1 MSNVEDIFSDDDFFA
16 EETTKVAKAPAKTPK
31 PKWIPFADGE
41 YFGHISKVT
50 TREVDT
56 HKKTHRAMV
65 YNFEV
70 RIADENSVNNYTYPW
85 GNTTYDTGGEEYVGK
100 TIRARGVF
108 RYLAPKDGD
117 TFKANPE
124 GNKSFTYFCDALQ
137 IELPTKPKTIDG
149 VEVVVKSLPTLTDAD
164 LLGKPVIAVVGE
176 GNKYTN
182 KNGKEVT
189 PKEVKFVKAWRD
201 GEVKEIEAD
210 ADIPF

>member
-1 MSNVEDIFSDDDFFA
+1 MSNVEDVFSDDDFFA
-16 EETTKVAKAPAKTPK
+16 ETTTKIAKAPVKTPK

-56 HKKTHRAMV
+56 HKKAHRAVV

-108 RYLAPKDGD
+108 RYLVPKDGD

-137 IELPTKPKTIDG
+137 IELPSKPKTIDG

-176 GNKYTN
+176 GSKYTN

>member
-1 MSNVEDIFSDDDFFA
+1 MSNIDDVFSDDDFFA
-16 EETTKVAKAPAKTPK
+16 ETKATKTRNMDKTPK
-31 PKWIPFADGE
+31 PQWTPFADGE

-56 HKKTHRAMV
+56 HKKTHRALV

-70 RIADENSVNNYTYPW
+70 RVADENCTNNYTYPW
-85 GNTTYDTGGEEYVGK
+85 GNTTYDTSGEEYIGK

-108 RYLAPKDGD
+108 RYLVPKDGD
-117 TFKANPE
+117 TFTANPE
-124 GNKSFTYFCDALQ
+124 GNKSFTYLCDALQ
-137 IELPTKPKTIDG
+137 IELPKKTKTVNG
-149 VEVVVKSLPTLTDAD
+149 EEVVIKSLPTLKESD
-164 LLGKPVIAVVGE
+164 LLGKPVVAVVGE

-189 PKEVKFVKAWRD
+189 PKEVKFVKVWRD
-201 GEVKEIEAD
+201 GHTKEITSD

>member
-1 MSNVEDIFSDDDFFA
+1 MSNIDDVFSDDDFFA
-16 EETTKVAKAPAKTPK
+16 ETTTKNEPKEKTPK

-56 HKKTHRAMV
+56 HSKEHKALV

-70 RIADENSVNNYTYPW
+70 RVAEENCTNNYTYPW

-108 RYLAPKDGD
+108 RYLVPKDGD
-117 TFKANPE
+117 TFTANPE

-137 IELPTKPKTIDG
+137 IELPKKTKTVNG
-149 VEVVVKSLPTLTDAD
+149 EEVVVKSLPTLKDSD
-164 LLGKPVIAVVGE
+164 LLGKPVVAVVGE
-176 GNKYTN
+176 GKKYTN
-182 KNGKEVT
+182 KSGKEVT

-201 GEVKEIEAD
+201 GHTKEITSD
-210 ADIPF
+210 AEIPF

>member
-1 MSNVEDIFSDDDFFA
+1 MSNVEDVFSDDDFFA
-16 EETTKVAKAPAKTPK
+16 EDTTKIAKAPVKTPK

-56 HKKTHRAMV
+56 HKKAHRAVV

-108 RYLAPKDGD
+108 RYLTPKDGD

-137 IELPTKPKTIDG
+137 IELPSKPKTIDG

-176 GNKYTN
+176 GSKYTN

>member
-1 MSNVEDIFSDDDFFA
+1 MSNVEDVFSDDDFFA
-16 EETTKVAKAPAKTPK
+16 EDTTKIAKAPVKTPK

-56 HKKTHRAMV
+56 HKKAHRAVV

-108 RYLAPKDGD
+108 RYLVPKDGD
-117 TFKANPE
+117 TFTANPE
-124 GNKSFTYFCDALQ
+124 GNKSFTYLCDALK
-137 IELPTKPKTIDG
+137 IELPKKTKKVDG
-149 VEVVVKSLPTLTDAD
+149 EEVVIKSLPTLGEAD

-189 PKEVKFVKAWRD
+189 PKEVKFVKSWKD
-201 GEVKEIEAD
+201 GEIKEITSD

>member
-1 MSNVEDIFSDDDFFA
+1 MSNVEDVFSDDDFFA
-16 EETTKVAKAPAKTPK
+16 EDSTKIAKAPVKTPK

-56 HKKTHRAMV
+56 HNKQHRALV

-70 RIADENSVNNYTYPW
+70 KVADENCSNNYTYPW
-85 GNTTYDTGGEEYVGK
+85 GNTTYDTSGEEYVGK

-108 RYLAPKDGD
+108 RYLVPKDGD
-117 TFKANPE
+117 TFTANPG
-124 GNKSFTYFCDALQ
+124 GNKSFTYLCEALK
-137 IELPTKPKTIDG
+137 IEMPTATKTVNDE
-149 VEVVVKSLPTLTDAD
+149 EVIVKSLPMISESD
-164 LLGKPVIAVVGE
+164 LIGKTVVAIVGE

-189 PKEVKFVKAWRD
+189 PKEVKFVKVWKGGAI
-201 GEVKEIEAD
+201 KEMTSD

>member
-1 MSNVEDIFSDDDFFA
+1 MSDINEVFSDDDFFA
-16 EETTKVAKAPAKTPK
+16 ETTTKKEVSDKTPK

-41 YFGHISKVT
+41 YFGHIAKVT

-56 HKKTHRAMV
+56 HKKQHRALV

-70 RIADENSVNNYTYPW
+70 RVADENCTNNYTYPW
-85 GNTTYDTGGEEYVGK
+85 GNTTYNTGGEEYIGK

-108 RYLAPKDGD
+108 RYLVPKDGD
-117 TFKANPE
+117 TFTANAE

-137 IELPTKPKTIDG
+137 IEMPTKTKTING
-149 VEVVVKSLPTLTDAD
+149 EEVVVKSLPMLEESD
-164 LLGKPVIAVVGE
+164 LLGKPVVAVVGE

-189 PKEVKFVKAWRD
+189 PKEVKFVKVWRD
-201 GEVKEIEAD
+201 GHTKEITSD

>member
-1 MSNVEDIFSDDDFFA
+1 MSNIDDVFSDDDFFA
-16 EETTKVAKAPAKTPK
+16 ETTTKSEPKEKTPK
-31 PKWIPFADGE
+31 PQWIPFADGE

-56 HKKTHRAMV
+56 HKKQHRALV

-70 RIADENSVNNYTYPW
+70 RVADENCTNKYTYPW
-85 GNTTYDTGGEEYVGK
+85 GNTTYDTGGEEYIGK

-108 RYLAPKDGD
+108 RYLVPKDGD
-117 TFKANPE
+117 TFTANPE
-124 GNKSFTYFCDALQ
+124 GNKSFTYLCDALQ
-137 IELPTKPKTIDG
+137 IELPKKTKTVNG
-149 VEVVVKSLPTLTDAD
+149 EEVVVKSLPTLEESD
-164 LLGKPVIAVVGE
+164 LLGKPVVAVVGE
-176 GNKYTN
+176 GNVYTN

-201 GEVKEIEAD
+201 GHTKEITSD